1 MCYTFI
7 LTLIIVWK
15 FETGY
20 LFYMISC
27 RVIVAI
33 YNILTAVNKVV
44 GTINHTILWEEKAE
58 ASSYYYFF

>member
-7 LTLIIVWK
+7 LTLIIIWK

-27 RVIVAI
+27 RVIVGI
-33 YNILTAVNKVV
+33 HNILTAVNKVV
-44 GTINHTILWEEKAE
+44 STTSHKILWEEKAE
-58 ASSYYYFF
+58 GST